1 MMKTNLEIYKTIST
15 LPNFLLNNVYHIGS
29 TFNSDDFYQFA
40 SVLDEAD
47 LGVLGID
54 IPHADLFE
62 CVKNQSQH
70 NLIIEKQKFG
80 WLLEVY
86 FPHILGAVKDK
97 KGKIT
102 GFEFSNKNSHS
113 SLIYNEDYTEALAQA
128 IEISKDWIEKDLAR
142 IKR

>member
-1 MMKTNLEIYKTIST
+1 MTNLEIYKTISK

-29 TFNSDDFYQFA
+29 DFNSEDFYQFV

-62 CVKNQSQH
+62 CVKNKSQL
-70 NLIIEKQKFG
+70 NLIIDKQKFG

-86 FPHILGAVKDK
+86 YPHILGVIKDK

-113 SLIYNEDYTEALAQA
+113 SLIYAEDYVEALAQA
-128 IEISKDWIEKDLAR
+128 IDISKDWVQKDLE
-142 IKR
+142 KVKK